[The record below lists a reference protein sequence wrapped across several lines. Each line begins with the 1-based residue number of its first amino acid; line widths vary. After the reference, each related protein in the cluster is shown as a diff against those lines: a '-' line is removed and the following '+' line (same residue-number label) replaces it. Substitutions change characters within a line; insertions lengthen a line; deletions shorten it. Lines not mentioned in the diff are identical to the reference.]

1 LFFFIVFASGGCLVN
16 KHGFI
21 ALMLGAFLGLAFPAP
36 AAEQKM
42 RLTGSGASFPYP
54 LLTLSWLLVYQRYP
68 DPAQAAALK
77 QFVDFGLT
85 EGQRHSRELGYMPLP
100 EAIVSRSREA
110 LEGIR

>member
-1 LFFFIVFASGGCLVN
+1 MPENL
-16 KHGFI
+16 
-21 ALMLGAFLGLAFPAP
+21 
-36 AAEQKM
+36 
-42 RLTGSGASFPYP
+42 RLLIPDPEGEDAYP

-77 QFVDFGLT
+77 QFVTFGLT

-100 EAIVSRSREA
+100 DAIVSRSREA